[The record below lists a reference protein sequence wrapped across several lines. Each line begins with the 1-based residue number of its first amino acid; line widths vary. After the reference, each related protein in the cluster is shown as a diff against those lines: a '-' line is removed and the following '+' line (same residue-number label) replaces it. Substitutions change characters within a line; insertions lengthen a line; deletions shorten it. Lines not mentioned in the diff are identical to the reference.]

1 MSLDSYAFAVPK
13 GTDLNTVKE
22 MFQNDEVE
30 ILHHWDNN
38 YHLHKSMERLW
49 EMHTYG
55 EFKYDEEREEGARM
69 SYFTEQFFRLHIN
82 DLIALKRWYRINHY
96 DKIADLKRDFDF
108 FEFGQIL
115 ANNLD
120 VYYVSSN

>member
-13 GTDLNTVKE
+13 GTDLETVKKLWE
-22 MFQNDEVE
+22 NGEVE

-38 YHLHKSMERLW
+38 YHLHSSVERLW
-49 EMHTYG
+49 EMHTYD
-55 EFKYDEEREEGARM
+55 EFKYNEETQQGARM
-69 SYFTEQFFRLHIN
+69 TEFTEQFFRFHKN
-82 DLIALKRWYRINHY
+82 DLIALKRWYKINHY
-96 DKIADLKRDFDF
+96 DEIADLNGDLDF